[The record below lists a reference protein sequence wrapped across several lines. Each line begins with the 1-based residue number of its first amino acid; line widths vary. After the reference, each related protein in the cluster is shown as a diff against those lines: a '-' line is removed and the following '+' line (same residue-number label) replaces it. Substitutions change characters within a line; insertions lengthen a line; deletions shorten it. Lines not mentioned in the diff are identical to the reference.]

1 MHMRVINVLL
11 VVAAALVWVPG
22 CSAEWGIVVDM
33 GSSGALLLLL
43 VMSRHRC
50 GRWPMLFMIALG
62 TLGTLPMLCL
72 TPPPRRPADR

>member
-1 MHMRVINVLL
+1 MHTRVINVLL
-11 VVAAALVWVPG
+11 VVAAALALVPG

-33 GSSGALLLLL
+33 GSSGAFTL
-43 VMSRHRC
+43 SAHRC

-72 TPPPRRPADR
+72 TPPYLAAPPPR

>member
-43 VMSRHRC
+43 
-50 GRWPMLFMIALG
+50 L
-62 TLGTLPMLCL
+62 
-72 TPPPRRPADR
+72 